1 MALIVDRI
9 KHLTQVQKAI
19 AALLATLILLG
30 LFVWF
35 VFIPNNDEISQLEET
50 IAGLQ
55 NDINIRRVMV
65 RHLEELKVENRLLE
79 ERLALLQKKFPS
91 EAEVEVF
98 LKQVSDL
105 GEKAGLNF
113 KLWKPSERRVHPS
126 RLYLEVPVAVEVSG
140 EYHALGIFFDQISHL
155 PRIVNWSDIKMG
167 NAKLDKNRVMIETSF
182 LATAFAT
189 VPAGA
194 EPAAAEEKKGKP
206 KKPAFEGTL

>member
-1 MALIVDRI
+1 MAMIVDRI
-9 KHLTQVQKAI
+9 KQFTPIQRAI
-19 AALLATLILLG
+19 AALLGVLVLLG

-35 VFIPNNDEISQLEET
+35 VFIPNNDEISRLEGD

-65 RHLEELKVENRLLE
+65 RHLKELKVENQLLE
-79 ERLALLQKKFPS
+79 GRLAVLQKKFPS
-91 EAEVEVF
+91 EAEVETF

-113 KLWKPSERRVHPS
+113 KLWKPSARRVHAS
-126 RLYLEVPVAVEVSG
+126 RLYLEVPVAIEVSG
-140 EYHALGIFFDQISHL
+140 EYHSLGIFFDQISHL
-155 PRIVNWSDIKMG
+155 PRIVNWADIKMG

-194 EPAAAEEKKGKP
+194 EPPPSEEEKQ
-206 KKPAFEGTL
+206 KKSAFEGTL

>member
-1 MALIVDRI
+1 MTVIVDRI
-9 KHLTQVQKAI
+9 RHFTQIQRAV
-19 AALLATLILLG
+19 AALLGLLVILG

-35 VFIPNNDEISQLEET
+35 VFIPNNDEISRLEAT
-50 IAGLQ
+50 IAQLR

-65 RHLEELKVENRLLE
+65 QHLEKLKVENGRLE
-79 ERLALLQKKFPS
+79 DRLAVLQKKFPS

-113 KLWKPSERRVHPS
+113 RLWKPSERRVHAS

-155 PRIVNWSDIKMG
+155 PRIVNWADIKMG

-194 EPAAAEEKKGKP
+194 EPPPSEAEKQ

>member
-1 MALIVDRI
+1 MAMIVDPI
-9 KHLTQVQKAI
+9 KHLTSTQRAI
-19 AALLATLILLG
+19 GALLGVLILLG
-30 LFVWF
+30 AFVWF
-35 VFIPNNDEISQLEET
+35 VFIPNNDEISRLEET

-79 ERLALLQKKFPS
+79 ERLALLQKKFPT

-126 RLYLEVPVAVEVSG
+126 GLYLEVPVAVEVSG
-140 EYHALGIFFDQISHL
+140 EYHSLGVFFDQISHL
-155 PRIVNWSDIKMG
+155 PRIVNWADLKMG

-182 LATAFAT
+182 VATAFAT

-194 EPAAAEEKKGKP
+194 ELPPPEEEKAKR